1 MRWLISFQLA
11 VAGQELMK
19 SLKMKRRE
27 IIKQMVKSV
36 IKLMVFIM
44 LFPLKSWTSY
54 AAILKI

>member
-36 IKLMVFIM
+36 IKLMVFIT
-44 LFPLKSWTSY
+44 LALISFLSEAQTK
-54 AAILKI
+54 K